1 MAGRQLIGSVDKA
14 LLALQRLGEVGADGR
29 ALNRLAADLGLNK
42 ASLHHTLSVLR
53 HRGFVEQDRNGN
65 YRLGPAAL
73 SLSDSYLH
81 DDSFC
86 QMHSALK
93 QLSISINEICHLGIL
108 TGEDIVYVHKVVPKT
123 AINTWSTVGFRNP
136 ALTTALGRAIVSQ
149 KYVDFDSFA
158 QAFPTPIFQRTRD
171 TMTALKDI
179 WQELVEARKRG
190 FAREINE
197 YVVGT
202 SCLSVAVL
210 RGHKPIAA
218 ISVTGPTE
226 RVDRVH
232 EQFLVRTL
240 RDCLAP
246 HLPLGLSLQIPTERR
261 REPQK
266 DRMLRRFELLAPH
279 PAPRF
284 MSRNEAPTVD

>member
-14 LLALQRLGEVGADGR
+14 LLALQRLGEFGADGC
-29 ALNRLAADLGLNK
+29 ALNRLAAELGLNK

-65 YRLGPAAL
+65 YRLGAAAL
-73 SLSDSYLH
+73 SLADSYLH

-93 QLSISINEICHLGIL
+93 QLSTAINEICHLGIL
-108 TGEDIVYVHKVVPKT
+108 TGEDIFYVHKVAPKT

-136 ALTTALGRAIVSQ
+136 ALTTALGRAIMCQ

-158 QAFPTPIFQRTRD
+158 REFPTPIVQRTGH
-171 TMTALKDI
+171 TMTGLKDI
-179 WQELVEARKRG
+179 WQELVGARQRG
-190 FAREINE
+190 FAREVNE

-226 RVDRVH
+226 RLGRGR
-232 EQFLVRTL
+232 EQILVRTL
-240 RDCLAP
+240 HNCLAM
-246 HLPLGLSLQIPTERR
+246 HLPAGLSLQIPMERR
-261 REPQK
+261 SEPGK
-266 DRMLRRFELLAPH
+266 NPGPGRFDPLAPH
-279 PAPRF
+279 LARYF
-284 MSRNEAPTVD
+284 MSRNEQIDA

>member
-1 MAGRQLIGSVDKA
+1 MLK
-14 LLALQRLGEVGADGR
+14 
-29 ALNRLAADLGLNK
+29 
-42 ASLHHTLSVLR
+42 
-53 HRGFVEQDRNGN
+53 HRGFVEQDLNGN

-86 QMHSALK
+86 QMHAALK
-93 QLSISINEICHLGIL
+93 QLSVSINEICHLGIL

-136 ALTTALGRAIVSQ
+136 ALTTALGRAIVCQ

-158 QAFPTPIFQRTRD
+158 KDFPTPLFQRTRH
-171 TMTALKDI
+171 TLVTLKDI
-179 WQELVEARKRG
+179 WAELVEARKRG
-190 FAREINE
+190 FSREINE

-226 RVDRVH
+226 RIDRAH
-232 EQFLVRTL
+232 EQYPGAHPARLPDPASAFGA
-240 RDCLAP
+240 DLADP
-246 HLPLGLSLQIPTERR
+246 HRAGPRAAEIRQPGGSEPLGPDAATPFHGTKRGGKRGLTLTPPPQSHALLNSGRKRR
-261 REPQK
+261 VRGKP
-266 DRMLRRFELLAPH
+266 
-279 PAPRF
+279 
-284 MSRNEAPTVD
+284 

>member
-1 MAGRQLIGSVDKA
+1 MHMTERLIGSVDKA
-14 LLALQRLGEVGADGR
+14 LLALQRLGEVGAEGR
-29 ALNRLAADLGLNK
+29 ALNRLAVDLGLNK

-65 YRLGPAAL
+65 YRLGRTAL
-73 SLSDSYLH
+73 SLSDCYLN

-86 QMHSALK
+86 QMHAALR
-93 QLSISINEICHLGIL
+93 QLSISINEICHLGTL
-108 TGEDIVYVHKVVPKT
+108 TGEDIVYVHKVLPKT

-136 ALTTALGRAIVSQ
+136 ALTTALGRAIVCQ

-158 QAFPTPIFQRTRD
+158 KDFPTPLFQRTHH
-171 TMTALKDI
+171 TLVSLKDI

-190 FAREINE
+190 FSREINE

-226 RVDRVH
+226 RINPAH
-232 EQFLVRTL
+232 EQFLMRSL
-240 RDCLAP
+240 RDCVIP
-246 HLPLGLSLQIPTERR
+246 HLPMGLTLQIPTERTR
-261 REPQK
+261 ALQK
-266 DRMLRRFELLAPH
+266 SVSRAALSTGATALRAV
-279 PAPRF
+279 
-284 MSRNEAPTVD
+284 S